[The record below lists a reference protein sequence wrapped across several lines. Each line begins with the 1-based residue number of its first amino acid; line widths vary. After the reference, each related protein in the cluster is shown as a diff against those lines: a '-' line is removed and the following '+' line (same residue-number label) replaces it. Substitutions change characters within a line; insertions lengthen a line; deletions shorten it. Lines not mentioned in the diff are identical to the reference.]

1 MKIILIYS
9 VSTISIIVIGF
20 FAIAQYILQ
29 DHEFGGEPLEERV
42 ELLKSSSH
50 FNGKHFHNPVK
61 ERDSDIWVNIK
72 DLFGDQ
78 KRTPT
83 APFPLVKLLY
93 NETVA
98 PGLRAV
104 WFGHEKCSHRDRWI

>member
-1 MKIILIYS
+1 L
-9 VSTISIIVIGF
+9 
-20 FAIAQYILQ
+20 FAITQYILQ

-42 ELLKSSSH
+42 ERLKSSSH
-50 FNGKHFHNPVK
+50 CNGKHFHNTVK

-93 NETVA
+93 NKTVA

>member
-1 MKIILIYS
+1 M
-9 VSTISIIVIGF
+9 

-50 FNGKHFHNPVK
+50 FNGKHFHNTVK

-72 DLFGDQ
+72 DLFGDK